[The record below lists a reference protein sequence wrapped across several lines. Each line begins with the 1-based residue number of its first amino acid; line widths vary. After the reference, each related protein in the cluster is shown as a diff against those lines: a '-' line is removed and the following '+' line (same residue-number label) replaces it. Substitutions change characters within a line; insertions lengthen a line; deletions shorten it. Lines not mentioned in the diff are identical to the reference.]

1 MSRVHSKRTSV
12 RLEDLVEVDIDA
24 RAESTLLK
32 HLNAEQRAAVTHG
45 DAPLLVVAGAGTGKT
60 AVLAARVATLIARG
74 MQPERILLLTFT
86 RRAAAEMLRRVETL
100 LARSGDAA
108 VAAGASR
115 VWGGTFHAVAARLL
129 RIYGQALGLPP
140 TFTVLDRSDAEDLM
154 RLVRSELDL
163 GSAKR
168 RFPQPST
175 CLDVYSRCVN
185 AHEPLTEVLKTAFP
199 WCVDAEEGLARLF
212 DAYTERKERQQ
223 VLDYDDLLWFWH
235 ALLSTEAAAEA
246 VRSRFDA
253 VLVDEYQD
261 TNAIQAEILA
271 LLRPDGRGVTVVG
284 DDAQAIYGFR
294 AATVENILHF
304 RVRFPEAV
312 TVTLTRNYRSTQPI
326 LDAANAIISR
336 ASRGHRK
343 DLVSHRGAGEPP
355 RLVCCSDER
364 EQSGFVVD
372 RILEHRE
379 AGVPLRKQAVLFRAA
394 HHSADFELE
403 LKRRNVPFVKYGGL
417 KFLEM
422 AHVKDLVAIL
432 RLAENPRD
440 ATAAMRVLALIPG
453 IGPATA
459 RRLVEAASA
468 SAGDLAAWRD
478 ARVPPQSAE
487 TLTALTDLLAT
498 LRTDGG
504 LDVSAQVHA
513 ARTFLA
519 PLVERA
525 YDAPAPRLAD
535 LEQLEALAARFE
547 SLSRFIAEMALD
559 PPRWTEDLAGPPL
572 LDDDWLVLSTM
583 HSAKGLEFD
592 VVFVI
597 HAADGNIPSDMA
609 TGSAEEID
617 EERRLFYV
625 ACTRARDHLYV
636 CWPLRYYAAG
646 RGASDAYGYSQRT
659 RFIDREVL
667 PLFDCISPGTG
678 SEDGVALAADAAS
691 STACVRERMTRLW
704 S

>member
-1 MSRVHSKRTSV
+1 MDRSASADAEG
-12 RLEDLVEVDIDA
+12 RLVA
-24 RAESTLLK
+24 
-32 HLNAEQRAAVTHG
+32 HLNAEQRAAVTYG
-45 DAPLLVVAGAGTGKT
+45 NSPLLVVAGAGTGKT
-60 AVLAARVATLIARG
+60 AVLAARVAALIARG
-74 MQPERILLLTFT
+74 VEPGRILLLTFT

-100 LARSGDAA
+100 LARSGDVH
-108 VAAGASR
+108 VASGASR
-115 VWGGTFHAVAARLL
+115 VWGGTLHAVAARLL
-129 RIYGQALGLPP
+129 RIYGQAIGLPP

-154 RLVRSELDL
+154 RLVRSDLAL

-175 CLDVYSRCVN
+175 CLDIYSRCVN
-185 AHEPLTEVLKTAFP
+185 AREPLAQVLKTAFP
-199 WCVDAEEGLARLF
+199 WCLDAEEGLARLF
-212 DAYTERKERQQ
+212 DAYTERKERQH

-235 ALLSTEAAAEA
+235 ALLSTEPVASA
-246 VRSRFDA
+246 VRGRFDA

-261 TNAIQAEILA
+261 TNAIQAEIVA

-294 AATVENILHF
+294 AATVENI
-304 RVRFPEAV
+304 VRFCERFDAAE
-312 TVTLTRNYRSTQPI
+312 TVVLTRNYRSTQPV
-326 LDAANAIISR
+326 LDAANAIIAG

-343 DLVSHRGAGEPP
+343 DLVSHRGPGERP

-364 EQSGFVVD
+364 EQSAFVVD
-372 RILEHRE
+372 RVLEHRE

-394 HHSADFELE
+394 HHSADLELE

-417 KFLEM
+417 RFLEM
-422 AHVKDLVAIL
+422 AHVKDLVALL
-432 RLAENPRD
+432 RLAENPLD
-440 ATAAMRVLALIPG
+440 ATAAVRVLGLVPG

-459 RRLVEAASA
+459 KRLVEAVAASG
-468 SAGDLAAWRD
+468 GDFSAWRE
-478 ARVPPQSAE
+478 ARVPAQSAE
-487 TLTALTDLLAT
+487 ILGRVVDALERISSDAS
-498 LRTDGG
+498 

-513 ARTFLA
+513 ARAVLA
-519 PLVERA
+519 PLVERT
-525 YDAPAPRLAD
+525 YDAPGPRLAD

-547 SLSRFIAEMALD
+547 SRSRFIAEMALD
-559 PPRWTEDLAGPPL
+559 PPRWTEDLSGPPL

-597 HAADGNIPSDMA
+597 HAADGNVPSDMA
-609 TGSAEEID
+609 TGSPEELD

-659 RFIDREVL
+659 RFIDRDAL
-667 PLFDCISPGTG
+667 PLFDCISPGLG
-678 SEDGVALAADAAS
+678 DADSDAVPVETVG
-691 STACVRERMTRLW
+691 STACVREQMARLW